1 MLDIDNFKNIN
12 DRAGHKTGDVALQ
25 MLADTIRSELRGVDT
40 AVRFGGDEFVVILP
54 QANLDGALIV
64 AERLRSRVEQ
74 IEVPGFGRMTG
85 SFGLAT
91 FPAHASSRDTLVVA
105 ADRALYGA
113 KHSGRNRVCVPSGES
128 SDAHGYP
135 VEALVE
141 DALVG
146 DPSETL
152 DSSEKLSSL
161 RPLLPQSSTLLQT

>member
-1 MLDIDNFKNIN
+1 
-12 DRAGHKTGDVALQ
+12 
-25 MLADTIRSELRGVDT
+25 VDT

-64 AERLRSRVEQ
+64 AERLRSRIEQ

-113 KHSGRNRVCVPSGES
+113 KHSGRNRVCAPSGES

-135 VEALVE
+135 VEDVVE
-141 DALVG
+141 EENALVG

-161 RPLLPQSSTLLQT
+161 RPFLPQSSTLLQT